1 MKLLLIIYS
10 GPNPQLVPELLD
22 RHDAGGYTELT
33 QARGTGQ
40 TGRRL
45 GTRAWPGNASIVFS
59 ILPEEQVERL
69 TAVLREEAAKL
80 NREERLHMA
89 VVPVETFV

>member
-10 GPNPQLVPELLD
+10 GSNPRLVPELLD
-22 RHDAGGYTELT
+22 RHEAGGYTELSP
-33 QARGTGQ
+33 AHGAGS

-45 GTRAWPGNASIVFS
+45 GTRAWPGDASIVFS

-69 TAVLREEAAKL
+69 VTVLRHEAAQL
-80 NREERLHMA
+80 AGEERLHVA
-89 VVPVETFV
+89 VVPVESFF